1 MIGRGTRSNVKDA
14 KGALFAP
21 LRNRFFHGKKLDAYH
36 FELETAYGIGMRR
49 LINRL
54 VIGRGVVCGLD
65 VTPGERRASVEIG
78 PGLAIDGWG
87 REIVVAAPSQPI
99 AIPQAV
105 IDRTCTKLDERDPN
119 DRTRYEDDDC
129 QPGWLTVVICYH
141 ECEVGPVSTSNGSC
155 GPLLS
160 SEAGSIRESWRVEFV
175 PGRAE
180 VTKRLTSGLI
190 HERGT
195 LSPPDLAR
203 TVTRG
208 CCDPDCDACIP
219 LAVIELNC
227 DDRVV
232 EIAEEQIDTQV
243 RPVVITNPLIYGV
256 GCGIE
261 GPEPNARARAR

>member
-1 MIGRGTRSNVKDA
+1 MIGSSTRSRVKDA

-65 VTPGERRASVEIG
+65 VTPGERPASIEIG

-87 REIVVAAPSQPI
+87 REIVVAGPSKPLV
-99 AIPQAV
+99 IPQAA
-105 IDRTCTKLDERDPN
+105 IDRTCMPLEDRDPY
-119 DRTRYEDDDC
+119 DRTRYEADDC

-141 ECEVGPVSTSNGSC
+141 ECEVGPVTSNGGSC
-155 GPLLS
+155 GHSLT
-160 SEAGSIRESWRVEFV
+160 SEAGLIRESWRVEFV

-180 VTKRLTSGLI
+180 MSRRLNSGLI
-190 HERGT
+190 HDTGT
-195 LSPPDLAR
+195 LSPPELASA
-203 TVTRG
+203 VTRG
-208 CCDPDCDACIP
+208 CCDPDCDSCIP
-219 LAVIELNC
+219 LAIIELNC
-227 DDRVV
+227 DNAGGAIDER
-232 EIAEEQIDTQV
+232 QIETAI

-256 GCGIE
+256 GCGSE
-261 GPEPNARARAR
+261 ESDSNERADAR

>member
-1 MIGRGTRSNVKDA
+1 MIGTSTRSRVKDA

-54 VIGRGVVCGLD
+54 VIGRGVVCGLT
-65 VTPGERRASVEIG
+65 VTPGDRGGSVEIG

-87 REIVVAAPSQPI
+87 REIVVSAQSQPLL
-99 AIPQAV
+99 IPQAV
-105 IDRTCTKLDERDPN
+105 IDRTCTRLDDRDPN
-119 DRTRYEDDDC
+119 DRTQYEDDDC

-141 ECEVGPVSTSNGSC
+141 ECEVGPVATNGGSC
-155 GPLLS
+155 GPLLT
-160 SEAGSIRESWRVEFV
+160 SEAGLIRESWRVEFV

-180 VTKRLTSGLI
+180 LTKRLNSGLI
-190 HERGT
+190 LDRGT
-195 LSPPDLAR
+195 LSPADLAR
-203 TVTRG
+203 KVTQG
-208 CCDPDCDACIP
+208 CCDPECDACIP
-219 LAVIELNC
+219 LAIIELNC
-227 DDRVV
+227 DDRNGAIT
-232 EIAEEQIDTQV
+232 EDQIDTAI

-261 GPEPNARARAR
+261 GPEPMVRAKAR